1 MRFLGIW
8 LSHSFVMAFSLVLA
22 VLAMQAPAF
31 TRDYAGTLLQ
41 VASDARRDIDQREV
55 AARQFYG
62 LTQEQDDD
70 LVKALQAHEP
80 SNAETLARS
89 IDRARSLQMAHD
101 EIAKSSPLLQP
112 IIAFGSALDDRDGY
126 KKPIWTLLLA
136 NYNLQLEL
144 SLASAIYGIAGL
156 MLGSLI
162 AQLAL
167 ALFGR
172 ILPRRNAPRHR
183 KEAFPLPS

>member
-1 MRFLGIW
+1 MRFVGRW
-8 LSHSFVMAFSLVLA
+8 LSHSLVMAFSLVLA

-31 TRDYAGTLLQ
+31 TRAYAGALLQ
-41 VASDARRDIDQREV
+41 VASDARRDVDQRE
-55 AARQFYG
+55 ASARQFYG

-80 SNAETLARS
+80 SNAATLAHS
-89 IDRARSLQMAHD
+89 LDRTRSLQQAYD
-101 EIAKSSPLLQP
+101 AIEASSPLLQP
-112 IIAFGSALDDRDGY
+112 IIALGNALDDRDGY

-156 MLGSLI
+156 MVGSLI
-162 AQLAL
+162 AQLVL
-167 ALFGR
+167 ALCGR
-172 ILPRRNAPRHR
+172 IAPRRHAPSAYR
-183 KEAFPLPS
+183 

>member
-1 MRFLGIW
+1 MRFLGRW
-8 LSHSFVMAFSLVLA
+8 LSHSFVTVFSLVLA

-31 TRDYAGTLLQ
+31 TRQYTGALIQ
-41 VASDARRDIDQREV
+41 VATDVRHDIDQRE
-55 AARQFYG
+55 ASARQFYG

-89 IDRARSLQMAHD
+89 LDHARNLQTTYD

-112 IIAFGSALDDRDGY
+112 VIAFASALDDHDGY
-126 KKPIWTLLLA
+126 KKAIWTLLLV
-136 NYNLQLEL
+136 NYDLQLEL

-162 AQLAL
+162 AQLVL

-172 ILPRRNAPRHR
+172 ILSRRNAPPAYR
-183 KEAFPLPS
+183 